1 MATAENS
8 KQQEEFVNKYFQLV
22 DELRKGNEKAVPQLV
37 DMWDPDGTFEFA
49 GAPPVT
55 GTFHGIAAIHT
66 LYKNRFD
73 ANGMPLKLEAKELK
87 TEDVALGGFTPR
99 SLGYASWKVKQ
110 LPVGALSLAQR
121 GQQDS
126 KSLAAI
132 PSLSRMARSAAS
144 RLWYHQ
150 KRNRAR
156 I

>member
-1 MATAENS
+1 MATAESS

-73 ANGMPLKLEAKELK
+73 ANGMPLKLEAKDLK
-87 TEDVALGGFTPR
+87 TEDVALGRVHTEVSRIRFLEGKTVAGW
-99 SLGYASWKVKQ
+99 SK
-110 LPVGALSLAQR
+110 SLAQR
-121 GQQDS
+121 GQQGS
-126 KSLAAI
+126 KSQAAI
-132 PSLSRMARSAAS
+132 PLLSKMARSAAS

-150 KRNRAR
+150 KRNRVQ